1 MVQRQIGRV
10 LVCVALFGL
19 PATAVWAADAAVDTA
34 GGTDG
39 TGGLDGTDGTDGG
52 DGTDGLGGTDGTPL
66 YDTGKEGLSAAE
78 LANDKG
84 GCSLVPAGAGFF
96 IVPFAVGLA
105 RRRRRE

>member
-1 MVQRQIGRV
+1 MVQRQISRV

-78 LANDKG
+78 IANDKG

-96 IVPFAVGLA
+96 IVPLAVGVA
-105 RRRRRE
+105 RRRRQE